1 MHRPIGL
8 CIRGVLTHARNED
21 VSMKVL
27 LRANVPNLGII
38 GDVVEVKTGY
48 ARNYLIP
55 QRIAIE
61 PTAGNLKRVE
71 AEKQEYLAKLATIKA
86 EIQARAKL
94 VDGKEVTISARAN
107 VDGQLYGSVGPAQ
120 IVEALAKDGFS
131 IDEDNVTMGEPIRK
145 LDKYE
150 VALSFGQ
157 DVKAKI
163 SVWVVPV
170 HEEGDEAA
178 E

>member
-48 ARNYLIP
+48 ARTSLIP

-61 PTAGNLKRVE
+61 PTAGNL
-71 AEKQEYLAKLATIKA
+71 
-86 EIQARAKL
+86 
-94 VDGKEVTISARAN
+94 
-107 VDGQLYGSVGPAQ
+107 
-120 IVEALAKDGFS
+120 
-131 IDEDNVTMGEPIRK
+131 
-145 LDKYE
+145 
-150 VALSFGQ
+150 
-157 DVKAKI
+157 
-163 SVWVVPV
+163 
-170 HEEGDEAA
+170 
-178 E
+178 